1 MGVLDN
7 MYQLSVCDTP
17 KKRAK
22 RMIWT
27 DEQERSFL
35 RAVAKL
41 GEDAIP
47 SEIHNEMKHPE
58 ISRKQVSSHLQ
69 TYLKKRMRK
78 LVLLRSGLLEVYPAI
93 NSITLNFFLIP
104 AKCAP
109 FTFLF
114 LALGL
119 LCITN

>member
-69 TYLKKRMRK
+69 TYRKKNAQARSPPIGFVGS
-78 LVLLRSGLLEVYPAI
+78 LSSNQFYHSQLLSHPSEVCPIYLPL
-93 NSITLNFFLIP
+93 SRP
-104 AKCAP
+104 RAP
-109 FTFLF
+109 LYY
-114 LALGL
+114 
-119 LCITN
+119 